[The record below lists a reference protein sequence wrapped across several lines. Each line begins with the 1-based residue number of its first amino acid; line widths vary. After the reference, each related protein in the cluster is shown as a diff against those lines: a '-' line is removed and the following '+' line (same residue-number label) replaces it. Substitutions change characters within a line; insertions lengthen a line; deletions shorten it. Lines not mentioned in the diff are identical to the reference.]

1 MGLVEFFLTLKD
13 ELEDELADP
22 ELREIVK
29 EAASEGKEALLAL
42 PRELG
47 YELGDEP
54 IRLDDEELDQVS
66 GGVTDPRLDAV
77 LREIQEL
84 MEKQR

>member
-1 MGLVEFFLTLKD
+1 MGLVEFFLTLKN

-22 ELREIVK
+22 ELKEIVK
-29 EAASEGKEALLAL
+29 EAAQEGTAALLAL

-47 YELGDEP
+47 YELGGEP
-54 IRLDDEELDQVS
+54 IKLDDEELDQVS
-66 GGVTDPRLDAV
+66 GGISDPRLDAV
-77 LREIQEL
+77 LRQIMEL